1 MADEATRQEDQKKHQ
16 EMQEREERIRE
27 GSHEEGFA
35 KASEREM
42 RREMHEKTPAE
53 AAKDDLKAT
62 KEEVK
67 HWLKN
72 ESDDSDPDS

>member
-1 MADEATRQEDQKKHQ
+1 MTDDATRQEDQEKHQ
-16 EMQEREERIRE
+16 EMQEREARIRE
-27 GSHEEGFA
+27 DSHDEGFA

-42 RREMHEKTPAE
+42 RREMQEKSPLE

-67 HWLKN
+67 QWFRD
-72 ESDDSDPDS
+72 SDDSGS